1 MNELKLLSVTGN
13 LGYGF
18 NESSLKEGKRRQPD
32 MIGAD
37 NGSTDPGP
45 YYLGSGEQLTREGQV
60 KRDLKYSLGA
70 ARELGVPYVIGSAGT
85 AGGKAHVNAF
95 LKILYEIV
103 EEENKIITLIR
114 GETKHSIAPLRWWRP
129 GRYLCRRGRRA

>member
-1 MNELKLLSVTGN
+1 MNELKFLSVTGN

-18 NESSLKEGKRRQPD
+18 NESSLNEGKKRNPN

-60 KRDLKYSLGA
+60 KRDLRHSLAA
-70 ARELGVPYVIGSAGT
+70 ARDLDVPYVIGSAGT
-85 AGGKAHVNAF
+85 GGGKAHVNAF

-103 EEENKIITLIR
+103 E
-114 GETKHSIAPLRWWRP
+114 
-129 GRYLCRRGRRA
+129 